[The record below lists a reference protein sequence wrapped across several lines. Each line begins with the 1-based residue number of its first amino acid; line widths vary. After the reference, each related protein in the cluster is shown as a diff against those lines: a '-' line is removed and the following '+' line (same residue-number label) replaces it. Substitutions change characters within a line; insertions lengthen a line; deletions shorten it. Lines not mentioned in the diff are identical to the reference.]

1 MAGAD
6 PSFSE
11 THLLRALFIIACG
24 PVGRKNL
31 VKMLGIGEGSVRTII
46 KRLTAEKLIESSKQ
60 GHTLT
65 SKGRKAVNEKLQLM
79 TKPIGF
85 EASGLVEGRQSLIIV
100 RNALDRVKDG
110 VALRDIAL
118 KSGADGAVLLVYDG
132 ALKFPTGGLD
142 LSDYPEAKRRL
153 DGLELVPGDAIVI
166 GFAQTQAKAEDGA
179 VSVAEKLLK

>member
-11 THLLRALFIIACG
+11 THLLRALFIIDSG

-31 VKMLGIGEGSVRTII
+31 VKLLGVGEGSVRTII

-65 SKGRKAVNEKLQLM
+65 PNGRKAVDEKLKLM
-79 TKPIGF
+79 TKPVEF
-85 EASGLVEGRQSLIIV
+85 EATGLVEGCQSLIIV
-100 RNALDRVKDG
+100 RNARARVKDG

-118 KSGADGAVLLVYDG
+118 KSGADGAILLVYDG

-153 DGLELVPGDAIVI
+153 GGLELALGDAVVI
-166 GFAQTQAKAEDGA
+166 GFGETPAKAEDGA